1 MFIVLLKF
9 SDNKA
14 RAGQFMEAHMEWIK
28 RGFDAGV
35 LLLTGSIKP
44 NLGGGVMAYNISLA
58 ELKKRVNED
67 PFIIEN
73 IVSAEII
80 EISPLKADERL
91 DFLVD

>member
-35 LLLTGSIKP
+35 FLLTGSIKP